1 MSQIFGA
8 SVKRREDP
16 RYIQGYGHYTEDIA
30 MPRLAHAV
38 FLRSPYAHAKIRSI
52 KTEKAKLQPGV
63 LSIFTGKDAEGK
75 LGTIPTAWPVT
86 NANIKSTK
94 YPALAIDI
102 VRYVGDPAAVVV
114 AQGWGERLDAL

>member
-52 KTEKAKLQPGV
+52 KVDKAKLQPGV
-63 LSIFTGKDAEGK
+63 LGVFTGRDTEN

-86 NANIKSTK
+86 NANLKATK
-94 YPALAIDI
+94 YPALAVDK
-102 VRYVGDPAAVVV
+102 VRYVGDPIAVVV
-114 AQGWGERLDAL
+114 AQSWGEALD